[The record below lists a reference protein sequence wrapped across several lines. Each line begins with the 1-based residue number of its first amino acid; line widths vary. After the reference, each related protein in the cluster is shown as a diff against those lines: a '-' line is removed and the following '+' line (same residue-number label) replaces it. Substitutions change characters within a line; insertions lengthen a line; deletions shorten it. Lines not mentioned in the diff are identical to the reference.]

1 MPLISSSIP
10 NLINGVSQQPAA
22 LRLASQCEQMVNC
35 MPSPVEGLKKRPPA
49 QHVAKLFSG
58 SAGANRPFTTIVDR
72 DGVIRYL
79 VLILDNDIKVFGLD
93 GSVKTVAKPDGT
105 SYLDITGEPSA
116 VFRVASVADY
126 TFIVN
131 RQKTVA
137 MAATTSPTW
146 GTKSMVFIKSAEY
159 ATTYS
164 ITVNS
169 TTVSYTTLP
178 AGGKRIASSY
188 TRSGS
193 TVTVTATAHGL
204 VTGDQVDMTIVTGNG
219 TSGTFTVTVTGVN
232 TFTYTD
238 TSSGTTSGTATMV
251 HEPNYSPSTVEIA
264 DKLHVALSAAL
275 GAGWTIINGAGH
287 YIVRITKNDGTDY
300 TLSTTDTKT
309 GLATQAIKGT
319 VDTISD
325 LPTTAEHGFIVKIAG
340 AAATGADDYYVK
352 FVANTG
358 SGFAHGIWQETVAP
372 AIQYLF
378 DATTMPHVLVRET
391 DGTFTFRKFTWSGR
405 VAGDAITAPNP
416 SFVGSTIQNVNLF
429 RNRLALLADE
439 NVILSAADAY
449 DRFWPESVQAVVD
462 SDPIDLSAGSRKIN
476 LLTSSLAFADVLL
489 IFSRNGQFRLSGG
502 NAVAASLTPK
512 TATITQVTAFEMSQA
527 VDPVIVGRTMYFPVP
542 RGEYGGLREFFLPD
556 ASGPVPTSEE
566 VTAAV
571 PRFLPSDLSNL
582 VATAAEE
589 AVYAVSKSQP
599 QRIYL
604 YKFLFQ
610 GDNKLQSAWSYW
622 EFNAGKSVIGIDL
635 IESDLYAVVQY
646 SDAVYLERIVTHP
659 DAVDAGTTVE
669 MLLDRKTTEASCT
682 VALTT
687 PSGLDVQST
696 ITLPY
701 PINTSTSNMAVV
713 GRFFAGNTLQHGQV
727 VQILSSTAAGGAGGN
742 GTLTVRG
749 DLTGAEFFVGEL
761 YDMLYEFSTQYL
773 KEQPPGG
780 GMAVIAGPKLQL
792 RTWTMLF
799 DKSSS
804 FSIKITPRDRDTQT
818 YPYTGFEIGDQEVSL
833 GELAL
838 RTSKFRVP
846 VMAQNNEAKIE
857 VVSSSPLPCRLQSA
871 EWEGWYH
878 TRAARL

>member
-10 NLINGVSQQPAA
+10 NLINGISQQPSA

-49 QHVAKLFSG
+49 QHLAKLFAG
-58 SAGANRPFTTIVDR
+58 SAGAGRPFTTIVDR
-72 DGVIRYL
+72 DGTIQYL

-93 GSVKTVAKPDGT
+93 GSVKTVATPDGT
-105 SYLDITGEPSA
+105 SYLNITGEPSA

-131 RQKTVA
+131 REKTAA

-164 ITVNS
+164 ITVNA
-169 TTVSYTTLP
+169 TTVTYETLP
-178 AGGKRIASSY
+178 PGGRRLSASYSRA
-188 TRSGS
+188 TN
-193 TVTVTATAHGL
+193 TVTVTTTAHGL
-204 VTGDQVDMTIVTGNG
+204 STGDQVDMSFSSGAGTAGTYTI
-219 TSGTFTVTVTGVN
+219 TVTGAD

-238 TSSGTTSGTATMV
+238 TVGGTTSGNCTV
-251 HEPNYSPSTVEIA
+251 VYQPSYSPSTVEIA
-264 DKLHVALSAAL
+264 GALRDSLATAL
-275 GAGWTIINGAGH
+275 GAGFTIVASD
-287 YIVRITKNDGTDY
+287 YVVRITKVDGTDY
-300 TLSTTDTKT
+300 TLGSTDTKAGT
-309 GLATQAIKGT
+309 ATVPIKGT
-319 VDTISD
+319 IDTISD
-325 LPTTAEHGFIVKIAG
+325 LPIKAEHGFIVKITG
-340 AAATGADDYYVK
+340 SAASGADDYYVK
-352 FVANTG
+352 FVANAG
-358 SGFAHGIWQETVAP
+358 SGFGHGVWQETVGP
-372 AIQYLF
+372 GIQYLF
-378 DATTMPHVLVRET
+378 DAATMPHVLVREN

-405 VAGDAITAPNP
+405 LAGDAVTAKEP
-416 SFVGSTIQNVNLF
+416 SFIGSKIQNVNLF
-429 RNRLALLADE
+429 RNRLVLLADE
-439 NVILSAADAY
+439 NVITSAADSY
-449 DRFWPESVQAVVD
+449 DRFWPESAQTVVD
-462 SDPIDLSAGSRKIN
+462 SDPIDLSAGSRRIN
-476 LLTSSLAFADVLL
+476 FLTSSLAFADVLL
-489 IFSRNGQFRLSGG
+489 LFSRFGQFRLSGG
-502 NAVAASLTPK
+502 NSVAAALTPK
-512 TATITQVTAFEMSQA
+512 TATITQITAFEMSDT

-542 RGEYGGLREFFLPD
+542 RGEYGGMREFFLPD

-571 PRFLPSDLSNL
+571 PRLLPANLSNL

-589 AVYAVSKSQP
+589 AVYAVSKDQP
-599 QRIYL
+599 RRIYL

-610 GDNKLQSAWSYW
+610 EDNKLQSAWSYW
-622 EFNAGKSVIGIDL
+622 ETNAGKSVLGVDL
-635 IESDLYAVVQY
+635 VDSDLYAVIQY
-646 SDAVYLERIVTHP
+646 SDGVYLERIVTHP
-659 DAVDAGTTVE
+659 ETVDTGTTVE
-669 MLLDRKTTEASCT
+669 MLLDRKATEASCS

-687 PSGLDVQST
+687 PSGLDTQST

-701 PINTSTSNMAVV
+701 PINTSLSNMAVV
-713 GRFFAGNTLQHGQV
+713 GRFFAGNTLAHGQSL
-727 VQILSSTAAGGAGGN
+727 QILSSTAAGGAGGN

-749 DLTGAEFFVGEL
+749 DLTAAKFFVGEL

-804 FSIKITPRDRDTQT
+804 FSIKITPRGRDTMT
-818 YPYTGFEIGDQEVSL
+818 YPYTGFEVGDQEVAL
-833 GELAL
+833 GELAI

-846 VMAQNNEAKIE
+846 VMAQNIEAKIE

-871 EWEGWYH
+871 EWEGFYH

>member
-10 NLINGVSQQPAA
+10 NLINGISQQPSA

-35 MPSPVEGLKKRPPA
+35 MPSPVEGLKKRPPS
-49 QHVAKLFSG
+49 QHIAKLFSG
-58 SAGANRPFTTIVDR
+58 SAGAGCPFTTIVDR
-72 DGVIRYL
+72 DGTIQFL

-105 SYLDITGEPSA
+105 SYLNITGEASA

-131 RQKTVA
+131 REKTAA

-146 GTKSMVFIKSAEY
+146 GTKSMVFIKSADY

-164 ITVNS
+164 ITVNA
-169 TTVSYTTLP
+169 TTVTETTAN
-178 AGGKRIASSY
+178 AGGA
-188 TRSGS
+188 
-193 TVTVTATAHGL
+193 A
-204 VTGDQVDMTIVTGNG
+204 
-219 TSGTFTVTVTGVN
+219 
-232 TFTYTD
+232 
-238 TSSGTTSGTATMV
+238 
-251 HEPNYSPSTVEIA
+251 PSTVAIA
-264 DKLHVALSAAL
+264 LALRNSLATAL
-275 GAGWTIINGAGH
+275 GAGWTITASD
-287 YIVRITKNDGTDY
+287 YIVRIVKDDGTDY
-300 TLSTTDTKT
+300 ALGSSDTRIGT
-309 GLATQAIKGT
+309 ATVPIKGT

-325 LPTTAEHGFIVKIAG
+325 LPTKAEHGFIVKILG
-340 AAATGADDYYVK
+340 SAASGADDYYVK
-352 FVANTG
+352 FVTTAG
-358 SGFAHGIWQETVAP
+358 SGFGHGIWQETVAP
-372 AIQYLF
+372 GITYLF
-378 DATTMPHVLVRET
+378 DAATMPHVLIRNN
-391 DGTFTFRKFTWSGR
+391 DGTFTFQKFTWAGR
-405 VAGDAITAPNP
+405 LAGDAITAPNP
-416 SFVGSTIQNVNLF
+416 SFIGATIQNVNLF

-439 NVILSAADAY
+439 NVIMSAADAY
-449 DRFWPESVQAVVD
+449 DRFWPESVQTVVD

-512 TATITQVTAFEMSQA
+512 TATITQITAFEMSNT
-527 VDPVIVGRTMYFPVP
+527 VDPVIVGRTMYFSVP

-571 PRFLPSDLSNL
+571 PRFLPSNLSNL

-589 AVYAVSKSQP
+589 AVYAVSKDQP
-599 QRIYL
+599 RRVYL

-610 GDNKLQSAWSYW
+610 GDDKLQSAWSYW
-622 EFNAGKSVIGIDL
+622 EFNAGKSLIGADL
-635 IESDLYAVVQY
+635 VDSDLYVVVQY
-646 SDAVYLERIVTHP
+646 SDGVYLEQIVTHP
-659 DAVDAGTTVE
+659 ETVDAGTTVE
-669 MLLDRKTTEASCT
+669 MLVDRKVTEASCT

-687 PSGLDVQST
+687 PSGLDTQST

-713 GRFFAGNTLQHGQV
+713 GRFFAGNSLMHGQV

-749 DLTGAEFFVGEL
+749 DLTGAKFFVGEL

-780 GMAVIAGPKLQL
+780 GMAVISGPKLQL

-799 DKSSS
+799 DESSS
-804 FSIKITPRDRDTQT
+804 FSIKVTPRGRDTMT
-818 YPYTGFEIGDQEVSL
+818 YPYTGFEIGDQEISL
-833 GELAL
+833 GELAI

-846 VMAQNNEAKIE
+846 VMAQNIEAKIE
-857 VVSSSPLPCRLQSA
+857 VVSFSPLPCRLQSA
-871 EWEGWYH
+871 EWEGFYH

>member
-49 QHVAKLFSG
+49 QHVAKLFAG
-58 SAGANRPFTTIVDR
+58 SAGSSRPFTTIVDR
-72 DGVIRYL
+72 DGAIRYL

-105 SYLDITGEPSA
+105 SYLNITGEPSA

-131 RQKTVA
+131 REKTVA

-146 GTKSMVFIKSAEY
+146 GTKSMVFIRSADY

-164 ITVNS
+164 ITVNA
-169 TTVSYTTLP
+169 TTVTYTTAA
-178 AGGKRIASSY
+178 AGG
-188 TRSGS
+188 
-193 TVTVTATAHGL
+193 TV
-204 VTGDQVDMTIVTGNG
+204 
-219 TSGTFTVTVTGVN
+219 
-232 TFTYTD
+232 
-238 TSSGTTSGTATMV
+238 
-251 HEPNYSPSTVEIA
+251 PSTVDIA
-264 DKLHVALSAAL
+264 LDLRNSLATAL
-275 GAGWTIINGAGH
+275 GAGWTITASEF
-287 YIVRITKNDGTDY
+287 IVRITKNDGTDY
-300 TLSTTDTKT
+300 TLGSSDTRIGT
-309 GLATQAIKGT
+309 ATVPIKGT

-325 LPTTAEHGFIVKIAG
+325 LPTKAEHGFIVKIVG

-358 SGFAHGIWQETVAP
+358 SGFGHGVWQETVAP

-489 IFSRNGQFRLSGG
+489 VFSRNGQFRLSGG

-582 VATAAEE
+582 IATAAEE

-599 QRIYL
+599 RRIYL

-610 GDNKLQSAWSYW
+610 GDDKLQSAWSYW

-635 IESDLYAVVQY
+635 IDSDLYAVVQY

-669 MLLDRKTTEASCT
+669 MLLDRKTTEASCS

-687 PSGLDVQST
+687 PSGLDTQST

-727 VQILSSTAAGGAGGN
+727 VQVLSSTAAGGAGGN

-761 YDMLYEFSTQYL
+761 YGMLYEFSTQYL

-799 DKSSS
+799 DESSS
-804 FSIKITPRDRDTQT
+804 FSIKVTPRGRDTQT
-818 YPYTGFEIGDQEVSL
+818 YPYTGFEIGDQDVSL

-846 VMAQNNEAKIE
+846 VMAQNIEAKIE

>member
-49 QHVAKLFSG
+49 QHVAKLFAG

-72 DGVIRYL
+72 DGAIRYL

-105 SYLDITGEPSA
+105 SYLNITGEPSA

-131 RQKTVA
+131 REKTVA

-146 GTKSMVFIKSAEY
+146 GTKSMVFIKSADY

-164 ITVNS
+164 ITVNA
-169 TTVSYTTLP
+169 TTVTYTTAA
-178 AGGKRIASSY
+178 AGG
-188 TRSGS
+188 
-193 TVTVTATAHGL
+193 TV
-204 VTGDQVDMTIVTGNG
+204 
-219 TSGTFTVTVTGVN
+219 
-232 TFTYTD
+232 
-238 TSSGTTSGTATMV
+238 
-251 HEPNYSPSTVEIA
+251 PSTVDIA
-264 DKLHVALSAAL
+264 LDLRNSLATAL
-275 GAGWTIINGAGH
+275 GAGWTITASD

-300 TLSTTDTKT
+300 TLGSSDTKT
-309 GLATQAIKGT
+309 GLATVPIKGT

-325 LPTTAEHGFIVKIAG
+325 LPTKAEHGFIVKIVG

-358 SGFAHGIWQETVAP
+358 SGFGHGVWQETVAP
-372 AIQYLF
+372 GIQYLF

-449 DRFWPESVQAVVD
+449 DRFWPESVQTVVD

-489 IFSRNGQFRLSGG
+489 VFSRNGQFRLSGG

-582 VATAAEE
+582 IATAAEE

-599 QRIYL
+599 RRIYL

-610 GDNKLQSAWSYW
+610 GDDKLQSAWSYW

-635 IESDLYAVVQY
+635 IDSDLYAVVQY

-669 MLLDRKTTEASCT
+669 MLLDRKTTEASCS

-687 PSGLDVQST
+687 PSGLDTQST

-727 VQILSSTAAGGAGGN
+727 VQVLSSTAAGGAGGN

-761 YDMLYEFSTQYL
+761 YSMLYEFSTQYL

-804 FSIKITPRDRDTQT
+804 FSIKVTPRGRDTQT

-846 VMAQNNEAKIE
+846 VMAQNIEAKIE

>member
-49 QHVAKLFSG
+49 QHLAKLFAG
-58 SAGANRPFTTIVDR
+58 SAGAGRPFTTIVDR
-72 DGVIRYL
+72 DGTIQYL

-93 GSVKTVAKPDGT
+93 GSVKTVATPDGT
-105 SYLDITGEPSA
+105 SYLNITGEPSA

-131 RQKTVA
+131 REKTAA

-164 ITVNS
+164 ITVNA
-169 TTVSYTTLP
+169 TTVTYKTLP
-178 AGGKRIASSY
+178 PGGRRLSASYSRA
-188 TRSGS
+188 TN

-204 VTGDQVDMTIVTGNG
+204 FTGDQVDMSFSSGAGTAGTYTI
-219 TSGTFTVTVTGVN
+219 TVTGAD
-232 TFTYTD
+232 TFIYTD
-238 TSSGTTSGTATMV
+238 TVGGTTSGNCTV
-251 HEPNYSPSTVEIA
+251 VYQPSYSPSTVEIA
-264 DKLHVALSAAL
+264 GALRDSLATAL
-275 GAGWTIINGAGH
+275 GAGFTIVASD
-287 YIVRITKNDGTDY
+287 YVVRITKVDGTDY
-300 TLSTTDTKT
+300 TLGSADTKT
-309 GLATQAIKGT
+309 GTATVPIKGT
-319 VDTISD
+319 IDTISD
-325 LPTTAEHGFIVKIAG
+325 LPIKAEHGFIVKITG
-340 AAATGADDYYVK
+340 SAASGADDYYVK
-352 FVANTG
+352 FVANAG
-358 SGFAHGIWQETVAP
+358 SGFGHGVWQEAVGP
-372 AIQYLF
+372 GIQYLF
-378 DATTMPHVLVRET
+378 DAATMPHVLVREN
-391 DGTFTFRKFTWSGR
+391 DGTFTFKKFTWSGR
-405 VAGDAITAPNP
+405 VAGDANTAKEP
-416 SFVGSTIQNVNLF
+416 SFIGSKIQNVNLF
-429 RNRLALLADE
+429 RNRLVLLADE
-439 NVILSAADAY
+439 NVITSAADSY
-449 DRFWPESVQAVVD
+449 DRFWPESVQTVVD
-462 SDPIDLSAGSRKIN
+462 SDPIDLSAGTQRIN

-489 IFSRNGQFRLSGG
+489 LFSRFGQFRLSGG
-502 NAVAASLTPK
+502 SSVAAALTPR
-512 TATITQVTAFEMSQA
+512 TATVTQLTAFEMSDT

-542 RGEYGGLREFFLPD
+542 RGEYGGMREFFLPD

-571 PRFLPSDLSNL
+571 PRLLPANMSNL

-589 AVYAVSKSQP
+589 AVYAVSKDQP
-599 QRIYL
+599 RRIYL

-622 EFNAGKSVIGIDL
+622 ETNAGKSVLGVDL
-635 IESDLYAVVQY
+635 VDSDLYAVIQY
-646 SDAVYLERIVTHP
+646 SDGVYLERIVTHP
-659 DAVDAGTTVE
+659 ETVDTGTTVE
-669 MLLDRKTTEASCT
+669 MLLDRKATEASCS

-687 PSGLDVQST
+687 PSGLDTQST

-701 PINTSTSNMAVV
+701 PINTSLSNMAAV
-713 GRFFAGNTLQHGQV
+713 GRFFAGNTLAHGQSL
-727 VQILSSTAAGGAGGN
+727 QILSSTAAGGAGGN

-749 DLTGAEFFVGEL
+749 DLTAAKFFVGEL

-780 GMAVIAGPKLQL
+780 GMAVISGPKLQL

-804 FSIKITPRDRDTQT
+804 FSIKITPRGRDTMT
-818 YPYTGFEIGDQEVSL
+818 YPYTGFEIGDQEISL
-833 GELAL
+833 GELAV

-846 VMAQNNEAKIE
+846 VMAQNIEAKIE

-871 EWEGWYH
+871 EWEGFYH

>member
-49 QHVAKLFSG
+49 QHLAKLFSG
-58 SAGANRPFTTIVDR
+58 SAGSVRPFTTIVDR
-72 DGVIRYL
+72 DGTIKYL
-79 VLILDNDIKVFGLD
+79 VLILDNDVKVFGLD

-105 SYLDITGEPSA
+105 SYLDITGEPSSA
-116 VFRVASVADY
+116 FRVASVADY

-131 RQKTVA
+131 REKTVA
-137 MAATTSPTW
+137 MSATTSPTW

-178 AGGKRIASSY
+178 AGGKRLSATYSRASN
-188 TRSGS
+188 

-204 VTGDQVDMTIVTGNG
+204 ATGNQVDMSFQSG
-219 TSGTFTVTVTGVN
+219 SGTAGTFAITVTGAN

-238 TSSGTTSGTATMV
+238 PVGGTTSGNCTV
-251 HEPNYSPSTVEIA
+251 VFEPNYSPSTVEIA
-264 DKLHVALSAAL
+264 SALHTALSTAL
-275 GAGWTIINGAGH
+275 GAGWTIINGVGH

-300 TLSTTDTKT
+300 TLSSTDTKT
-309 GLATQAIKGT
+309 GLATQTIKGT
-319 VDTISD
+319 VDAISD
-325 LPTTAEHGFIVKIAG
+325 LPITAEHGFIVKVAG

-372 AIQYLF
+372 GIQYLF
-378 DATTMPHVLVRET
+378 DATTMPHVLVRES

-405 VAGDAITAPNP
+405 VAGDALTAPSP
-416 SFVGSTIQNVNLF
+416 SFVGSKIQNVNLF
-429 RNRLALLADE
+429 RNRLVLLADE
-439 NVILSAADAY
+439 NVITSAADAY
-449 DRFWPESVQAVVD
+449 DRFWPESVQTVVD

-476 LLTSSLAFADVLL
+476 FLMSTLAFADVLL
-489 IFSRNGQFRLSGG
+489 IFSRHGQFRLSSGASTSG
-502 NAVAASLTPK
+502 SLTPK
-512 TATITQVTAFEMSQA
+512 TAAITQVTAFEMGDV
-527 VDPVIVGRTMYFPVP
+527 VDPVIVGRTMYFAVP
-542 RGEYGGLREFFLPD
+542 KGEYNGLREFFLPD

-566 VTAAV
+566 VTSSV
-571 PRFLPSDLSNL
+571 PRFLPSNL
-582 VATAAEE
+582 CNLAATAAEE
-589 AVYAVSKSQP
+589 AVFAVSKDQP
-599 QRIYL
+599 RRIYV

-622 EFNAGKSVIGIDL
+622 ETNGGKSIIGVDL
-635 IESDLYAVVQY
+635 VDSDLYAVVQY
-646 SDAVYLERIVTHP
+646 SDGVYLEKVVTHP
-659 DAVDAGTTVE
+659 ETVDAGTTVE
-669 MLLDRKTTEASCT
+669 MLLDRKVTEASCS

-713 GRFFAGNTLQHGQV
+713 GRFYAGNTLAHGQV
-727 VQILSSTAAGGAGGN
+727 VQILSSTATGGAGGN

-749 DLTGAEFFVGEL
+749 DLTGAKFFVGEL

-804 FSIKITPRDRDTQT
+804 FSVKVTPRGRDTMT
-818 YPYTGFEIGDQEVSL
+818 YPYTGLEIGDQEISL

-846 VMAQNNEAKIE
+846 VMAQNIEAKIE

>member
-49 QHVAKLFSG
+49 QHLAKLFAG
-58 SAGANRPFTTIVDR
+58 SAGAGRPFTTIVDR
-72 DGVIRYL
+72 DGTIQYL

-131 RQKTVA
+131 REKTAA

-146 GTKSMVFIKSAEY
+146 GTKSMVFVKSAEY

-169 TTVSYTTLP
+169 TTVTYKTLP
-178 AGGKRIASSY
+178 AGGKRLSASYS
-188 TRSGS
+188 RASN
-193 TVTVTATAHGL
+193 TVTVTAVAHGL
-204 VTGDQVDMTIVTGNG
+204 STGNQVDMSFSSGGGTAGTYTI
-219 TSGTFTVTVTGVN
+219 TVTGAD

-238 TSSGTTSGTATMV
+238 TVGGTTSGNCTV
-251 HEPNYSPSTVEIA
+251 VYQPSYSPSTVEIA
-264 DKLHVALSAAL
+264 SALRDLLATAL
-275 GAGWTIINGAGH
+275 GAGWTITASD
-287 YIVRITKNDGTDY
+287 YVVRIVKDNGTDY
-300 TLSTTDTKT
+300 TLGSTDTKT
-309 GLATQAIKGT
+309 GTATVPIKGT
-319 VDTISD
+319 IDTISD
-325 LPTTAEHGFIVKIAG
+325 LPIKAEHGFIVKITG
-340 AAATGADDYYVK
+340 SAASGADDYYVK
-352 FVANTG
+352 FVANAG
-358 SGFAHGIWQETVAP
+358 SGFGHGIWQETVAP
-372 AIQYLF
+372 GITYLF
-378 DATTMPHVLVRET
+378 DAATMPHVLVREN
-391 DGTFTFRKFTWSGR
+391 DGTFTFRKFVWSGR
-405 VAGDAITAPNP
+405 LAGDAVTAKDP
-416 SFVGSTIQNVNLF
+416 SFIGSTIQNVNLF
-429 RNRLALLADE
+429 RNRLVLLADE
-439 NVILSAADAY
+439 HVITSAADAY
-449 DRFWPESVQAVVD
+449 DRFWPESVQTVVD
-462 SDPIDLSAGSRKIN
+462 SDPIDLSAGTRRIN

-489 IFSRNGQFRLSGG
+489 LFSRFGQFRLSGG
-502 NAVAASLTPK
+502 SAASAALTPR
-512 TATITQVTAFEMSQA
+512 TATVTQITAFEMNDA

-542 RGEYGGLREFFLPD
+542 RGEYGGMREFFLPD

-571 PRFLPSDLSNL
+571 PRLLPANLSNL

-589 AVYAVSKSQP
+589 AVYAVSKDQP
-599 QRIYL
+599 RRIYL

-622 EFNAGKSVIGIDL
+622 ETNAGKSVLGVDL
-635 IESDLYAVVQY
+635 VDSDLYAVIQY
-646 SDAVYLERIVTHP
+646 SDGVYLERIVTHP
-659 DAVDAGTTVE
+659 ETVDAGTTVE
-669 MLLDRKTTEASCT
+669 MLVDRKTSEAGCT

-687 PSGLDVQST
+687 PSGLDTQST

-701 PINTSTSNMAVV
+701 PINTSLSNMAVV
-713 GRFFAGNTLQHGQV
+713 GRFFAGNSLAHGQV
-727 VQILSSTAAGGAGGN
+727 LQILSSTAAGGAGGN

-749 DLTGAEFFVGEL
+749 DLTAAKFFVGEL

-799 DKSSS
+799 DKSSA
-804 FSIKITPRDRDTQT
+804 FSIKITPRGRDTMT
-818 YPYTGFEIGDQEVSL
+818 YPYTGFEVGDQEVTL

-846 VMAQNNEAKIE
+846 VMAQNIEAKIE

-871 EWEGWYH
+871 EWEGFYH

>member
-49 QHVAKLFSG
+49 QHLAKLFSG

-72 DGVIRYL
+72 DGTIQYL

-93 GSVKTVAKPDGT
+93 GSVKTVATPDGT
-105 SYLDITGEPSA
+105 SYLNITGEPSA

-126 TFIVN
+126 TFIVS
-131 RQKTVA
+131 REKTVA
-137 MAATTSPTW
+137 MAVTTSPTW
-146 GTKSMVFIKSAEY
+146 GTKSMVFIRSAEY

-169 TTVSYTTLP
+169 TTVSYATLP
-178 AGGKRIASSY
+178 AGGKRISATYSRSSN
-188 TRSGS
+188 

-204 VTGDQVDMTIVTGNG
+204 ATGNQVDMSFSSGSG
-219 TSGTFTVTVTGVN
+219 TAGTFTITVTGAD
-232 TFTYTD
+232 TFTYAD
-238 TSSGTTSGTATMV
+238 PVGGTTSGNCTV
-251 HEPNYSPSTVEIA
+251 VYQPNYSPSTVEIA
-264 DKLHVALSAAL
+264 AAL
-275 GAGWTIINGAGH
+275 RTALATAFPSGWTFTNGTGS
-287 YIVRITKNDGTDY
+287 YVVQITKNDGTDY
-300 TLSTTDTKT
+300 TLSSADTKT
-309 GLATQAIKGT
+309 GLATVAVKGSI
-319 VDTISD
+319 DTISD
-325 LPTTAEHGFIVKIAG
+325 LPVTAEHGFIVKVIG
-340 AAATGADDYYVK
+340 AAATGTDDYYVK
-352 FVANTG
+352 FVANAG
-358 SGFAHGIWQETVAP
+358 SGFGHGIWQETVAP
-372 AIQYLF
+372 GIQYLF
-378 DATTMPHVLVRET
+378 DAATMPHVLVREN
-391 DGTFTFRKFTWSGR
+391 DGTFTFRKFTWSDR

-449 DRFWPESVQAVVD
+449 DRFWPESVQTVVD

-489 IFSRNGQFRLSGG
+489 LFSRNGQFRLSGG

-512 TATITQVTAFEMSQA
+512 TATITQITAFEMSQA

-571 PRFLPSDLSNL
+571 PRLLPADLSNL
-582 VATAAEE
+582 IATAAEE
-589 AVYAVSKSQP
+589 AVYAVAKSQP
-599 QRIYL
+599 RRIYL

-622 EFNAGKSVIGIDL
+622 EFNGGKSVIGIDL
-635 IESDLYAVVQY
+635 VDSDLYAVVQY
-646 SDAVYLERIVTHP
+646 SDGVYLERIVTHP
-659 DAVDAGTTVE
+659 ETVDTGTTVE
-669 MLLDRKTTEASCT
+669 MLLDRKTTEAGCT

-687 PSGLDVQST
+687 PSGLDTQST

-713 GRFFAGNTLQHGQV
+713 GRFFAGNTLAHGQV
-727 VQILSSTAAGGAGGN
+727 LQILSSTAAGGAGGN

-761 YDMLYEFSTQYL
+761 YSMLYEFSTQYL

-780 GMAVIAGPKLQL
+780 GMAVISGPKLQL

-804 FSIKITPRDRDTQT
+804 FSIKITPRGRDTMT
-818 YPYTGFEIGDQEVSL
+818 YPYTGFEIGDQEISL

-846 VMAQNNEAKIE
+846 VMAQNIEAKIE

>member
-49 QHVAKLFSG
+49 QHVAKLFAG

-72 DGVIRYL
+72 DGAIRYL

-105 SYLDITGEPSA
+105 SYLNITGEPSA

-131 RQKTVA
+131 REKTVA

-146 GTKSMVFIKSAEY
+146 GTKSMVFIRSADY

-164 ITVNS
+164 ITVNA
-169 TTVSYTTLP
+169 TTVTYTTAA
-178 AGGKRIASSY
+178 AGG
-188 TRSGS
+188 
-193 TVTVTATAHGL
+193 TV
-204 VTGDQVDMTIVTGNG
+204 
-219 TSGTFTVTVTGVN
+219 
-232 TFTYTD
+232 
-238 TSSGTTSGTATMV
+238 
-251 HEPNYSPSTVEIA
+251 PSTVDIA
-264 DKLHVALSAAL
+264 LDLRNSLATAL
-275 GAGWTIINGAGH
+275 GAGWTITASD

-300 TLSTTDTKT
+300 TLGSSDTKT
-309 GLATQAIKGT
+309 GLATVPIKGT

-325 LPTTAEHGFIVKIAG
+325 LPTKAEHGFIVKIVG

-358 SGFAHGIWQETVAP
+358 SGFGHGVWQETVAP

-489 IFSRNGQFRLSGG
+489 VFSRNGQFRLSGG

-582 VATAAEE
+582 IATAAEE

-599 QRIYL
+599 RRIYL

-610 GDNKLQSAWSYW
+610 GDDKLQSAWSYW

-635 IESDLYAVVQY
+635 IDSDLYAVVQY

-669 MLLDRKTTEASCT
+669 MLLDRKTTEASCS

-727 VQILSSTAAGGAGGN
+727 VQVLSSTAAGGAGGN

-761 YDMLYEFSTQYL
+761 YGMLYEFSTQYL

-799 DKSSS
+799 DESSS
-804 FSIKITPRDRDTQT
+804 FSIKVTPRGRDTQT

-846 VMAQNNEAKIE
+846 VMAQNIEAKIE

>member
-35 MPSPVEGLKKRPPA
+35 MPSPVEGLKKRPPS
-49 QHVAKLFSG
+49 QHIAKLFSG
-58 SAGANRPFTTIVDR
+58 SAGAGCPFTTIVDR
-72 DGVIRYL
+72 DGTIQFL

-93 GSVKTVAKPDGT
+93 GSTKTVAKPDGT
-105 SYLDITGEPSA
+105 SYLNITGEPSA

-131 RQKTVA
+131 REKTAA

-146 GTKSMVFIKSAEY
+146 GTKSMVFIKSADY

-164 ITVNS
+164 ITVNA
-169 TTVSYTTLP
+169 TTVTETTAN
-178 AGGKRIASSY
+178 AGG
-188 TRSGS
+188 
-193 TVTVTATAHGL
+193 TA
-204 VTGDQVDMTIVTGNG
+204 
-219 TSGTFTVTVTGVN
+219 
-232 TFTYTD
+232 
-238 TSSGTTSGTATMV
+238 
-251 HEPNYSPSTVEIA
+251 PSTVAIA
-264 DKLHVALSAAL
+264 LALRNSLATAL
-275 GAGWTIINGAGH
+275 GAGWTITASD
-287 YIVRITKNDGTDY
+287 YIVRIVKDDGTDY
-300 TLSTTDTKT
+300 ALGSSDTRIGT
-309 GLATQAIKGT
+309 ATVPIKGT

-325 LPTTAEHGFIVKIAG
+325 LPTKAEHGFIVKILG
-340 AAATGADDYYVK
+340 SAASGADDYYVK
-352 FVANTG
+352 FVTTAG
-358 SGFAHGIWQETVAP
+358 SGFGHGIWQETVAP
-372 AIQYLF
+372 GITYLF
-378 DATTMPHVLVRET
+378 DAATMPHVLIRNN
-391 DGTFTFRKFTWSGR
+391 DGTFTFQKFTWAGR
-405 VAGDAITAPNP
+405 LAGDAITAPNP
-416 SFVGSTIQNVNLF
+416 SFIGATIQNVNLF

-439 NVILSAADAY
+439 NVIMSAADAY
-449 DRFWPESVQAVVD
+449 DRFWPESVQTVVD
-462 SDPIDLSAGSRKIN
+462 SDPIGLSAGSRKIN

-512 TATITQVTAFEMSQA
+512 TATITQITAFEMSNT
-527 VDPVIVGRTMYFPVP
+527 VDPVIVGRTMYFSVP

-571 PRFLPSDLSNL
+571 PRFLPSNLSNL

-589 AVYAVSKSQP
+589 AVYAVSKDQP
-599 QRIYL
+599 RRVYL

-610 GDNKLQSAWSYW
+610 GDDKLQSAWSYW
-622 EFNAGKSVIGIDL
+622 EFNAGKSLIGADL
-635 IESDLYAVVQY
+635 VDSDLYVVVQY
-646 SDAVYLERIVTHP
+646 SDGVYLEQIVTHP
-659 DAVDAGTTVE
+659 ETVDAGTTVE
-669 MLLDRKTTEASCT
+669 MLVDRKVTEASCT

-687 PSGLDVQST
+687 PSGLDTQST

-713 GRFFAGNTLQHGQV
+713 GRFFAGNSLMHGQV

-749 DLTGAEFFVGEL
+749 DLTGAKFFVGEL

-780 GMAVIAGPKLQL
+780 GMAVISGPKLQL

-804 FSIKITPRDRDTQT
+804 FSIKVTPRGRDTMT
-818 YPYTGFEIGDQEVSL
+818 YPYTGFEIGDQEISL
-833 GELAL
+833 GELAI

-846 VMAQNNEAKIE
+846 VMAQNIEAKIE

-871 EWEGWYH
+871 EWEGFYH

>member
-1 MPLISSSIP
+1 
-10 NLINGVSQQPAA
+10 
-22 LRLASQCEQMVNC
+22 
-35 MPSPVEGLKKRPPA
+35 
-49 QHVAKLFSG
+49 
-58 SAGANRPFTTIVDR
+58 
-72 DGVIRYL
+72 
-79 VLILDNDIKVFGLD
+79 
-93 GSVKTVAKPDGT
+93 
-105 SYLDITGEPSA
+105 
-116 VFRVASVADY
+116 
-126 TFIVN
+126 VN
-131 RQKTVA
+131 REKTVA
-137 MAATTSPTW
+137 MSATTSPSW
-146 GTKSMVFIKSAEY
+146 GTKSMVFIKSADY

-169 TTVSYTTLP
+169 TTVTYTTAS
-178 AGGKRIASSY
+178 AGSS
-188 TRSGS
+188 
-193 TVTVTATAHGL
+193 V
-204 VTGDQVDMTIVTGNG
+204 
-219 TSGTFTVTVTGVN
+219 
-232 TFTYTD
+232 
-238 TSSGTTSGTATMV
+238 
-251 HEPNYSPSTVEIA
+251 PSTVDIA
-264 DKLHVALSAAL
+264 LNLRNSLATAL
-275 GAGWTIINGAGH
+275 GAGWTITASD

-300 TLSTTDTKT
+300 TLGSSDTRIGT
-309 GLATQAIKGT
+309 ATVPIKGT

-325 LPTTAEHGFIVKIAG
+325 LPTKAEHGFIVKIIG
-340 AAATGADDYYVK
+340 SAASGADDYYVK

-358 SGFAHGIWQETVAP
+358 SGFGHGVWQETVAP
-372 AIQYLF
+372 GIQYLF
-378 DATTMPHVLVRET
+378 DAATMPHVLVREN

-405 VAGDAITAPNP
+405 IAGDAVTAPNP

-439 NVILSAADAY
+439 NVIMSAADAY
-449 DRFWPESVQAVVD
+449 DRFWPESVQTVVD

-489 IFSRNGQFRLSGG
+489 VFSRNGQFRLSGG

-512 TATITQVTAFEMSQA
+512 TATITQITAFEMSQT

-571 PRFLPSDLSNL
+571 PRFLPSNLSNL

-589 AVYAVSKSQP
+589 AVYAVSKDEP
-599 QRIYL
+599 RRVYL

-622 EFNAGKSVIGIDL
+622 EFNAGKSVIGVDL
-635 IESDLYAVVQY
+635 VDSDLYVVVQY
-646 SDAVYLERIVTHP
+646 SDGVYLEKIVTHP
-659 DAVDAGTTVE
+659 ETVDAGTTVE
-669 MLLDRKTTEASCT
+669 MLVDRKVTEASCS

-687 PSGLDVQST
+687 PSGLDTQST

-713 GRFFAGNTLQHGQV
+713 GRFFAGNSLAHGQV

-761 YDMLYEFSTQYL
+761 YNMTYEFSTQYL

-780 GMAVIAGPKLQL
+780 GMAVISGPKLQL

-804 FSIKITPRDRDTQT
+804 FSIKITPRGRDTMT
-818 YPYTGFEIGDQEVSL
+818 YPYTGFEVGDQEVSL

-838 RTSKFRVP
+838 RTSRFRVP
-846 VMAQNNEAKIE
+846 VMAQNIEAKIE
-857 VVSSSPLPCRLQSA
+857 IVSGSPLPCRLQSA

>member
-58 SAGANRPFTTIVDR
+58 SAGAGCPFTTIVDR
-72 DGVIRYL
+72 DGTIQFL

-105 SYLDITGEPSA
+105 SYLNITGEPSA
-116 VFRVASVADY
+116 VFRVASVADF

-131 RQKTVA
+131 REKTVA
-137 MAATTSPTW
+137 MSATTSPSW
-146 GTKSMVFIKSAEY
+146 GTKSMVFIKSADY

-169 TTVSYTTLP
+169 TTVTYTTAS
-178 AGGKRIASSY
+178 AGSS
-188 TRSGS
+188 
-193 TVTVTATAHGL
+193 V
-204 VTGDQVDMTIVTGNG
+204 
-219 TSGTFTVTVTGVN
+219 
-232 TFTYTD
+232 
-238 TSSGTTSGTATMV
+238 
-251 HEPNYSPSTVEIA
+251 PSTVDIA
-264 DKLHVALSAAL
+264 LNLRNSLATAL
-275 GAGWTIINGAGH
+275 GAGWTITASD

-300 TLSTTDTKT
+300 TLGSSDTRIGT
-309 GLATQAIKGT
+309 ATVPIKGT

-325 LPTTAEHGFIVKIAG
+325 LPTKAEHGFIVKIIG
-340 AAATGADDYYVK
+340 SAASGADDYYVK

-358 SGFAHGIWQETVAP
+358 SGFGHGVWQETVAP
-372 AIQYLF
+372 GIQYLF
-378 DATTMPHVLVRET
+378 DAATMPHVLVREN

-405 VAGDAITAPNP
+405 IAGDAVTAPNP

-439 NVILSAADAY
+439 NVIMSAADAY
-449 DRFWPESVQAVVD
+449 DRFWPESVQTVVD

-489 IFSRNGQFRLSGG
+489 VFSRNGQFRLSGG

-512 TATITQVTAFEMSQA
+512 TATITQVTAFEMNQT

-571 PRFLPSDLSNL
+571 PRFLPSNLSNL

-589 AVYAVSKSQP
+589 AVYAVSKDEP
-599 QRIYL
+599 RRVYL

-622 EFNAGKSVIGIDL
+622 EFNAGKSVIGVDL
-635 IESDLYAVVQY
+635 VDSDLYVVVQY
-646 SDAVYLERIVTHP
+646 SDGVYLEKIVTHP
-659 DAVDAGTTVE
+659 ETVDAGTTVE
-669 MLLDRKTTEASCT
+669 MLVDRKVTEASCS

-687 PSGLDVQST
+687 PSGLDTQST

-713 GRFFAGNTLQHGQV
+713 GRFFAGNSLAHGQV

-761 YDMLYEFSTQYL
+761 YNMTYEFSTQYL

-780 GMAVIAGPKLQL
+780 GMAVISGPKLQL

-804 FSIKITPRDRDTQT
+804 FSIKITPRGRDTMT
-818 YPYTGFEIGDQEVSL
+818 YPYTGFEVGDQEVSL

-838 RTSKFRVP
+838 RTSRFRVP
-846 VMAQNNEAKIE
+846 VMAQNIEAKIE
-857 VVSSSPLPCRLQSA
+857 IVSGSPLPCRLQSA

>member
-49 QHVAKLFSG
+49 QHVAKLFAG

-72 DGVIRYL
+72 DGAIKYMVM
-79 VLILDNDIKVFGLD
+79 ILDNNIKVFGLD
-93 GSVKTVAKPDGT
+93 GSVKTVTTPDGT
-105 SYLDITGEPSA
+105 SYLDIAGEPSST
-116 VFRVASVADY
+116 FRVASVADY

-131 RQKTVA
+131 REKTVA
-137 MAATTSPTW
+137 MAGTTSPTW
-146 GTKSMVFIKSAEY
+146 GTKSMVFIKSADY

-169 TTVSYTTLP
+169 TTVTYTTAS
-178 AGGKRIASSY
+178 AGGA
-188 TRSGS
+188 
-193 TVTVTATAHGL
+193 V
-204 VTGDQVDMTIVTGNG
+204 
-219 TSGTFTVTVTGVN
+219 
-232 TFTYTD
+232 
-238 TSSGTTSGTATMV
+238 
-251 HEPNYSPSTVEIA
+251 PSTVDIA
-264 DKLHVALSAAL
+264 TNLRNSLATAL
-275 GAGWTIINGAGH
+275 GASWTITASE

-300 TLSTTDTKT
+300 TLSSSDTRIGT
-309 GLATQAIKGT
+309 ATVPIKGN

-325 LPTTAEHGFIVKIAG
+325 LPTKAEHGFIVKIVG
-340 AAATGADDYYVK
+340 AAATGADDYYAK

-358 SGFAHGIWQETVAP
+358 SGFGHGLWQETVAP
-372 AIQYLF
+372 GIAYLF
-378 DATTMPHVLVRET
+378 DATTMPHVLIRNN
-391 DGTFTFRKFTWSGR
+391 DGTFTFQKFTWSGR
-405 VAGDAITAPNP
+405 VAGDAITAKEP
-416 SFVGSTIQNVNLF
+416 SFVGSKIQNINLF
-429 RNRLALLADE
+429 RNRLVLLADE
-439 NVILSAADAY
+439 NVITSAADAY
-449 DRFWPESVQAVVD
+449 DRFWPESVQTVVD
-462 SDPIDLSAGSRKIN
+462 SDPIDLSAGSRQIN
-476 LLTSSLAFADVLL
+476 FLMSSLAFADVLL
-489 IFSRNGQFRLSGG
+489 IFSRHGQFRLSSGASTSG
-502 NAVAASLTPK
+502 SLTPK
-512 TATITQVTAFEMSQA
+512 TAAITQVTAFEMGDV
-527 VDPVIVGRTMYFPVP
+527 VDPVIVGRTMYFAVP
-542 RGEYGGLREFFLPD
+542 KGEYNGLREFFLPD

-566 VTAAV
+566 VTSAV
-571 PRFLPSDLSNL
+571 PRFLPSNLCNL

-589 AVYAVSKSQP
+589 AVFAVSKDQP
-599 QRIYL
+599 RRIYV

-610 GDNKLQSAWSYW
+610 GDNKLQSAWGYW
-622 EFNAGKSVIGIDL
+622 EANGGKSVIGVDL
-635 IESDLYAVVQY
+635 IDSDLYAVIQY
-646 SDAVYLERIVTHP
+646 SDGVYLEKIVTHP
-659 DAVDAGTTVE
+659 ETVDAGTTVE
-669 MLLDRKTTEASCT
+669 MLVDRKTTEASCS

-701 PINTSTSNMAVV
+701 PINTSLSNMAVV
-713 GRFFAGNTLQHGQV
+713 GRSFAGNTLQHGQL

-749 DLTGAEFFVGEL
+749 DLTTAKFFVGEL

-799 DKSSS
+799 DKTSS
-804 FSIKITPRDRDTQT
+804 FSVKITPRGRDTMT
-818 YPYTGFEIGDQEVSL
+818 YPYTGFEIGDQEISL

-846 VMAQNNEAKIE
+846 VMAQNIEAKIE

>member
-1 MPLISSSIP
+1 M
-10 NLINGVSQQPAA
+10 
-22 LRLASQCEQMVNC
+22 
-35 MPSPVEGLKKRPPA
+35 
-49 QHVAKLFSG
+49 
-58 SAGANRPFTTIVDR
+58 
-72 DGVIRYL
+72 
-79 VLILDNDIKVFGLD
+79 
-93 GSVKTVAKPDGT
+93 AKPDGT
-105 SYLDITGEPSA
+105 SYLNITGEPSA

-126 TFIVN
+126 TFIAN
-131 RQKTVA
+131 REKTVA

-146 GTKSMVFIKSAEY
+146 GTKSMVFIRSADY

-164 ITVNS
+164 ITVNA
-169 TTVSYTTLP
+169 TTVTYTTAA
-178 AGGKRIASSY
+178 AGG
-188 TRSGS
+188 
-193 TVTVTATAHGL
+193 TV
-204 VTGDQVDMTIVTGNG
+204 
-219 TSGTFTVTVTGVN
+219 
-232 TFTYTD
+232 
-238 TSSGTTSGTATMV
+238 
-251 HEPNYSPSTVEIA
+251 PSTVDIA
-264 DKLHVALSAAL
+264 LDLRNSLATAL
-275 GAGWTIINGAGH
+275 GAGWTITASD

-300 TLSTTDTKT
+300 TLGSSDTKT
-309 GLATQAIKGT
+309 GLATVPIKGT

-325 LPTTAEHGFIVKIAG
+325 LPTKAEHGFIVKIVG

-358 SGFAHGIWQETVAP
+358 SGFGHGVWQETVAP

-489 IFSRNGQFRLSGG
+489 VFSRNGQFRLSGG

-582 VATAAEE
+582 IATAAEE

-599 QRIYL
+599 RRIYL

-610 GDNKLQSAWSYW
+610 GDDKLQSAWSYW

-635 IESDLYAVVQY
+635 IDSDLYAVVQY

-659 DAVDAGTTVE
+659 DAVDTGTTVE
-669 MLLDRKTTEASCT
+669 MLLDRKTTEASCS

-727 VQILSSTAAGGAGGN
+727 VQVLSSTAAGGAGGN

-761 YDMLYEFSTQYL
+761 YGMLYEFSTQYL

-804 FSIKITPRDRDTQT
+804 FSIKVTPRGRDTQT

-846 VMAQNNEAKIE
+846 VMAQNIEAKIE

>member
-1 MPLISSSIP
+1 VLGAHS
-10 NLINGVSQQPAA
+10 
-22 LRLASQCEQMVNC
+22 R
-35 MPSPVEGLKKRPPA
+35 PSW
-49 QHVAKLFSG
+49 
-58 SAGANRPFTTIVDR
+58 IR
-72 DGVIRYL
+72 DGTIQFL

-93 GSVKTVAKPDGT
+93 GSTKTVAKPDGT
-105 SYLDITGEPSA
+105 SYLNITGEPSA

-131 RQKTVA
+131 REKTAA

-146 GTKSMVFIKSAEY
+146 GTKSMVFIKSADY

-164 ITVNS
+164 ITVNA
-169 TTVSYTTLP
+169 TTVTETTAS
-178 AGGKRIASSY
+178 AGGA
-188 TRSGS
+188 
-193 TVTVTATAHGL
+193 A
-204 VTGDQVDMTIVTGNG
+204 
-219 TSGTFTVTVTGVN
+219 
-232 TFTYTD
+232 
-238 TSSGTTSGTATMV
+238 
-251 HEPNYSPSTVEIA
+251 PSTVAIA
-264 DKLHVALSAAL
+264 LALRNSLATAL
-275 GAGWTIINGAGH
+275 GAGWTITASD
-287 YIVRITKNDGTDY
+287 YIVRIVKDDGTDY
-300 TLSTTDTKT
+300 ALGSSDTRIGT
-309 GLATQAIKGT
+309 ATVPIKGT

-325 LPTTAEHGFIVKIAG
+325 LPTKAEHGFIVKILG
-340 AAATGADDYYVK
+340 SAASGADDYYVK
-352 FVANTG
+352 FVTTAG
-358 SGFAHGIWQETVAP
+358 SGFGHGIWQETVAP
-372 AIQYLF
+372 GITYLF
-378 DATTMPHVLVRET
+378 DAATMPHVLMRNN
-391 DGTFTFRKFTWSGR
+391 DGTFTFQKFTWAGR
-405 VAGDAITAPNP
+405 LAGDAITAPNP
-416 SFVGSTIQNVNLF
+416 SFIGATIQNVNLF

-439 NVILSAADAY
+439 NVIMSAADAY
-449 DRFWPESVQAVVD
+449 DRFWPESVQTVVD

-512 TATITQVTAFEMSQA
+512 TATITQITAFEMSNT
-527 VDPVIVGRTMYFPVP
+527 VDPVIVGRTMYFSVP

-571 PRFLPSDLSNL
+571 PRFLPSNLSNL

-589 AVYAVSKSQP
+589 AVYAVSKDQP
-599 QRIYL
+599 RRVYL

-610 GDNKLQSAWSYW
+610 GDDKLQSAWSYW
-622 EFNAGKSVIGIDL
+622 EFNAGKSLIGADL
-635 IESDLYAVVQY
+635 VDSDLYVVVQY
-646 SDAVYLERIVTHP
+646 SDGVYLEQIVTHP
-659 DAVDAGTTVE
+659 ETVDAGTTVE
-669 MLLDRKTTEASCT
+669 MLVDRKVTEASCT

-687 PSGLDVQST
+687 PSGLDTQST

-713 GRFFAGNTLQHGQV
+713 GRFFAGNSLMHGQV

-749 DLTGAEFFVGEL
+749 DLTGAKFFVGEL

-780 GMAVIAGPKLQL
+780 GMAVISGPKLQL

-804 FSIKITPRDRDTQT
+804 FSIKVTPRGRDTMT
-818 YPYTGFEIGDQEVSL
+818 YPYTGFEIGDQEISL
-833 GELAL
+833 GELAI

-846 VMAQNNEAKIE
+846 VMAQNIEAKIE

-871 EWEGWYH
+871 EWEGFYH

>member
-35 MPSPVEGLKKRPPA
+35 MPSPVEGLKKRPPS
-49 QHVAKLFSG
+49 QHIAKLFSG
-58 SAGANRPFTTIVDR
+58 SAGAGCPFTTIVDR
-72 DGVIRYL
+72 DGTIQFL

-93 GSVKTVAKPDGT
+93 GSTKTVAKPDGT
-105 SYLDITGEPSA
+105 SYLNITGEPSA

-131 RQKTVA
+131 REKTAA

-146 GTKSMVFIKSAEY
+146 GTKSMVFIKSADY

-164 ITVNS
+164 ITVNA
-169 TTVSYTTLP
+169 TTVTETTAN
-178 AGGKRIASSY
+178 AGGA
-188 TRSGS
+188 
-193 TVTVTATAHGL
+193 A
-204 VTGDQVDMTIVTGNG
+204 
-219 TSGTFTVTVTGVN
+219 
-232 TFTYTD
+232 
-238 TSSGTTSGTATMV
+238 
-251 HEPNYSPSTVEIA
+251 PSTVAIA
-264 DKLHVALSAAL
+264 LALRNSLATAL
-275 GAGWTIINGAGH
+275 GAGWTITASD
-287 YIVRITKNDGTDY
+287 YIVRIVKDDGTDY
-300 TLSTTDTKT
+300 ALGSSDTRIGT
-309 GLATQAIKGT
+309 ATVPIKGT

-325 LPTTAEHGFIVKIAG
+325 LPTKAEHGFIVKILG
-340 AAATGADDYYVK
+340 SAASGADDYYVK
-352 FVANTG
+352 FVTTAG
-358 SGFAHGIWQETVAP
+358 SGFGHGIWQETVAP
-372 AIQYLF
+372 GITYLF
-378 DATTMPHVLVRET
+378 DAATMPHVLIRNN
-391 DGTFTFRKFTWSGR
+391 DGTFTFQKFTWAGR
-405 VAGDAITAPNP
+405 LAGDAITAPNP
-416 SFVGSTIQNVNLF
+416 SFIGATIQNVNLF

-439 NVILSAADAY
+439 NVIMSAADAY
-449 DRFWPESVQAVVD
+449 DRFWPESVQTVVD

-512 TATITQVTAFEMSQA
+512 TATITQITAFEMSNT
-527 VDPVIVGRTMYFPVP
+527 VDPVIVGRTMYFSVP

-571 PRFLPSDLSNL
+571 PRFLPSNLSNL

-589 AVYAVSKSQP
+589 AVYAVSKDQP
-599 QRIYL
+599 RRVYL

-610 GDNKLQSAWSYW
+610 GDDKLQSAWSYW
-622 EFNAGKSVIGIDL
+622 EFNAGKSLIGADL
-635 IESDLYAVVQY
+635 VDSDLYVVVQY
-646 SDAVYLERIVTHP
+646 SDGVYLEQIVTHP
-659 DAVDAGTTVE
+659 ETVDAGTTVE
-669 MLLDRKTTEASCT
+669 MLVDRKVTEASCT

-687 PSGLDVQST
+687 PSGLDTQST

-713 GRFFAGNTLQHGQV
+713 GRFFAGNSLMHGQV

-749 DLTGAEFFVGEL
+749 DLTGAKFFVGEL

-780 GMAVIAGPKLQL
+780 GMAVISGPKLQL

-804 FSIKITPRDRDTQT
+804 FSIKVTPRGRDTMT
-818 YPYTGFEIGDQEVSL
+818 YPYTGFEIGDQEISL
-833 GELAL
+833 GELAI

-846 VMAQNNEAKIE
+846 VMAQNIEAKIE

-871 EWEGWYH
+871 EWEGFYH
-878 TRAARL
+878 ARAARL